1 MAKKMLIAA
10 VMVTC
15 YVDGKRVDVQPGQPV
30 PELSE
35 HDEAELRRMGAV
47 VDPTDELQEDEAQR
61 DAADQADADFLQAR
75 RNVQA
80 ADASLTGGVQ
90 QPAQTGDADAPAS
103 GAPAAAAAP
112 AKTGKA
118 TKADKTAKA

>member
-30 PELSE
+30 PELNE

-47 VDPTDELQEDEAQR
+47 VDPTDELQEDEAKR
-61 DAADQADADFLQAR
+61 DAADQADAEFLQAR

-80 ADASLTGGVQ
+80 AEASLTDGVQ
-90 QPAQTGDADAPAS
+90 QAAQPAGADAPAS
-103 GAPAAAAAP
+103 GAQAAAASAP

-118 TKADKTAKA
+118 AKAAKA